1 MLLLVEEA
9 PILRRCGYKGIPGS
23 RWKYREKIGPNGWPS
38 WNLEVKAK
46 LAEMFPSSK
55 FKP

>member
-1 MLLLVEEA
+1 VEEA